1 MAPNKNIVSH
11 ILPPRV
17 NSLTIPSPQDNINI
31 ADNSASKELRKVD
44 ETRHIMIK
52 REESF
57 VDLMDIEPNDTFT
70 LNNRGITYLNMKK
83 YKESLVN
90 LNKSLEIE
98 PDDTFA
104 LRIRGTTY
112 RIEERSLFLHI
123 KIVTPNIFERHQ
135 GFDLANFDN
144 QQYPLSEIPQF
155 SVLKSEKYWAF
166 KAMVA
171 RRFGFITEQ
180 IRFWVFIIRENMTV
194 RPNKS
199 ISDDCHSMT
208 MDEVHKQMAA
218 GQNELKLFM
227 EVTDKPIKNNEWFPG
242 VYSSTY
248 IIFIKFFNPDT
259 QSLEGLCH
267 LYVDSY
273 DKVCKILPILCE
285 KKAFPPH
292 TPLKIYNETQNSIQE
307 MKLNLSFRESKIQDG
322 DIICFQRVLTE
333 NEALVYTAKGLIHNI
348 SILYKL
354 LYMRI
359 VVQFKP
365 KHEYQEQKP
374 EFKLVLNKKFKY
386 DNVAK
391 CVATFL
397 NTDPLKLRFTTAQP
411 LSGKPQAVIE
421 RNPTQTL
428 IDMLQKTYMPNSPN
442 LLYYEMLDDISI
454 VKSEPETSSSEE
466 D

>member
-1 MAPNKNIVSH
+1 M
-11 ILPPRV
+11 
-17 NSLTIPSPQDNINI
+17 
-31 ADNSASKELRKVD
+31 
-44 ETRHIMIK
+44 
-52 REESF
+52 
-57 VDLMDIEPNDTFT
+57 T
-70 LNNRGITYLNMKK
+70 LW
-83 YKESLVN
+83 
-90 LNKSLEIE
+90 
-98 PDDTFA
+98 
-104 LRIRGTTY
+104 
-112 RIEERSLFLHI
+112 
-123 KIVTPNIFERHQ
+123 
-135 GFDLANFDN
+135 FDLANFDN

-259 QSLEGLCH
+259 QSLEGLGH

-273 DKVCKILPILCE
+273 VKVCTILPILCK

-307 MKLNLSFRESKIQDG
+307 MKLNLSFRESKIQ
-322 DIICFQRVLTE
+322 
-333 NEALVYTAKGLIHNI
+333 N
-348 SILYKL
+348 
-354 LYMRI
+354 
-359 VVQFKP
+359 
-365 KHEYQEQKP
+365 
-374 EFKLVLNKKFKY
+374 
-386 DNVAK
+386 
-391 CVATFL
+391 
-397 NTDPLKLRFTTAQP
+397 
-411 LSGKPQAVIE
+411 AVIE